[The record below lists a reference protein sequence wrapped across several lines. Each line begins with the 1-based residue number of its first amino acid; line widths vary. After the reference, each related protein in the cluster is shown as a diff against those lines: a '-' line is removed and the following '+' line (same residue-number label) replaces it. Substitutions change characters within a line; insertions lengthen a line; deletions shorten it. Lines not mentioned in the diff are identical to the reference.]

1 MSAQNV
7 DMIRYL
13 MNEKKLSVY
22 EINDLNITLGALDA
36 VVSKIPTKDALM
48 TLAWDGVTVSTAE
61 QESMSGSE
69 AASTLRRSEGE
80 SVAAHSLY
88 SV

>member
-48 TLAWDGVTVSTAE
+48 TLGWDGVTVSTAE